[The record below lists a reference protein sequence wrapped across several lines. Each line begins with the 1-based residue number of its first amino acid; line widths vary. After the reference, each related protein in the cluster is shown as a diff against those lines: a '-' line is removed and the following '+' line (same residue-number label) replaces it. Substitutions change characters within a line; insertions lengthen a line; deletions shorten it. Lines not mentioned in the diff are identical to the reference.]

1 MLFDY
6 SSLLAAIGF
15 SAFCLGAI
23 LFSTWLASR
32 SDGFLLT
39 ISIAAAMIV
48 GAVSAYSV
56 YVRYPS
62 NLLIIL
68 SFSFLTTGMSILFGA
83 ARQFRVRTSP
93 LRRICIGTLSL
104 PITLLPILL
113 GYDAVGFMLANGFA
127 AVLLTLAAWE
137 YWRGRAEAP
146 VAINAMCFIYLIV
159 ALSFACCALVLLA
172 EGKWTL
178 DAPPENWAEMFNT
191 IAVVAGVPG
200 VGALALALNQ
210 TRLARAHRRQAMT
223 DPLTGLLN
231 RRALFD
237 AIAAEPLAGDAA
249 IAVFDIDHFKSINDR
264 HGHAMG
270 DRAIVEFAQAM
281 SRHCT
286 GDELA
291 ARMGGEEFALV
302 LRHATAESVVA
313 RVEAIRSD
321 FAGRMRAI
329 QALECSASAGIAFA
343 RQNGHHFEATLSA
356 ADAMLYRAKHAG
368 RNRAIL
374 AAVRVVSDQTLT
386 PPSSRPSHR

>member
-1 MLFDY
+1 MLLDY

-15 SAFCLGAI
+15 SAFCLASI
-23 LFSTWLASR
+23 LFTSWLSSR
-32 SDGFLLT
+32 SDSFLLT
-39 ISIAAAMIV
+39 IAVAGVMIV
-48 GAVSAYSV
+48 GAVGTYSV
-56 YVRYPS
+56 YIGHPS
-62 NLLIIL
+62 AVLAIL
-68 SFSFLTTGMSILFGA
+68 SFTFLLTGMSILFGA
-83 ARQFRVRTSP
+83 AGQFRVGASP
-93 LRRICIGTLSL
+93 LPRICIGLL
-104 PITLLPILL
+104 CVPVMILPILL
-113 GYDAVGFMLANGFA
+113 GYDAIGFIFANSFT
-127 AVLLTLAAWE
+127 AVLLILAALE

-146 VAINAMCFIYLIV
+146 VAIASMCLLYLVV
-159 ALSFACCALVLLA
+159 AASFACCAYVLLA
-172 EGKWTL
+172 TGEWVL
-178 DAPPENWAEMFNT
+178 DAPPDNWAEMFNT

-210 TRLARAHRRQAMT
+210 TRLARSHRRAAMT

-237 AIAAEPLAGDAA
+237 AIAAEPLEGDAA
-249 IAVFDIDHFKSINDR
+249 IAVFDIDRFKSINDH

-281 SRHCT
+281 RRHCA

-321 FAGRMRAI
+321 FAGRMRVVL
-329 QALECSASAGIAFA
+329 ALECSASAGIAFA
-343 RQNGHHFEATLSA
+343 RQYGHHFEATLSA